1 MRFFGNL
8 KHLRQSFCSMIS
20 TKATTTNE
28 SNPLIVIIGATGCGK
43 TKLSLELAKHYKNV
57 EIISA
62 DSMQIY
68 KGLDIATNK
77 VLPNEMEQIPHH
89 LIDMIDPFQQF
100 TVLDF
105 QKLALKSIDQIIS
118 KRKIPIIVGGTN
130 YYIESILWDTLVGS
144 KEQKISDD
152 KEFKIETDED
162 GNYSE
167 ILANEIETINDLLQ
181 KQKLTYRNL
190 RSISNEKLYEF
201 LKEID
206 PESANTLHLH
216 NRRKVIRCLQVYQQ
230 TGRQMSQI
238 LKEQRSQNGSR
249 HGGPLRFKNS
259 IILWVDCDKQILEKR
274 LDERVDQMIRQG
286 LLNELS
292 EFHRNYNSKRFDDDK
307 KADYTEGIF
316 QAIGLKEFHNYLLMN
331 EEERHSYDGQLKLG
345 YGILMLKQR
354 TRSYVNKQNKW
365 IRRRFLISE
374 NIRKVPNVYRL
385 DTTNLDEWNEKVL
398 DHSIWIVDQYLQ
410 ASISTP
416 SKCEQIFHSLDQLAI
431 RKMPNSNDDN
441 NDENDSFIS
450 GQFYC
455 DICQIRI
462 SGGKSY
468 QEHLQSK
475 KHRYQIQQSKLTV

>member
-130 YYIESILWDTLVGS
+130 YYIESILWDTLV
-144 KEQKISDD
+144 
-152 KEFKIETDED
+152 
-162 GNYSE
+162 
-167 ILANEIETINDLLQ
+167 
-181 KQKLTYRNL
+181 
-190 RSISNEKLYEF
+190 
-201 LKEID
+201 
-206 PESANTLHLH
+206 
-216 NRRKVIRCLQVYQQ
+216 YQQ

-292 EFHRNYNSKRFDDDK
+292 EFHRNYNSKRFDDGK

-455 DICQIRI
+455 DICQIR
-462 SGGKSY
+462 Y
-468 QEHLQSK
+468 
-475 KHRYQIQQSKLTV
+475 